1 MFNRFD
7 AAIKRVVA
15 ATERFVA
22 ATVATIERFI
32 AATEL
37 YTPRSRQLD
46 SGRSFVPAIQVS
58 A

>member
-1 MFNRFD
+1 MFRRFYN
-7 AAIKRVVA
+7 AMKRVVA

-37 YTPRSRQLD
+37 YTHRSRHLD
-46 SGRSFVPAIQVS
+46 SGRSFVPAIQLS